1 MKPLHVLAWAFC
13 FLFITVPEARA
24 AADAAAIKT
33 TVDTAAQ
40 AFRKANPQAAGIS
53 IGVIED
59 GQTFTFHYGTT
70 ELGQTK
76 TPTDKTLYPIASI
89 TKTFT
94 GTLLAQA
101 AMEGK
106 LKLDDDIRHYLEG
119 DYPNLEFD
127 GRPIHIADL
136 VDHRSGL
143 PFFIPD
149 RPETQ
154 PVPGDTPWLTRI
166 DTFEK
171 TYSRADFYADLHKVK
186 LAGKPGEIV
195 QYSNAAAM
203 LAGYILERIYGRSY
217 EALVERKILQPL
229 GMTATTFKP
238 TPATMAKG
246 YDGTGREMPGNSEV
260 LAAAGGLKSDVT
272 DMLKYA
278 AWQLAES
285 DPAVKLSHQHYAESG
300 NYAAGLNWQM
310 LTAPDKRVIWQTGNI
325 EGFHSYCILEPELKL
340 ALVVMFNEGDDKSMP
355 AHGVMVNQILQGL
368 NPDAIL
374 LP

>member
-13 FLFITVPEARA
+13 FLFVTVPEARA
-24 AADAAAIKT
+24 ASPEAVKAV
-33 TVDTAAQ
+33 VDTAAQ
-40 AFRKANPQAAGIS
+40 TFMQANPQAAGMS
-53 IGVIED
+53 IGVIAD
-59 GQTFTFHYGTT
+59 GQTYSFNYGTT
-70 ELGQTK
+70 ELGQAK
-76 TPTDKTLYPIASI
+76 APTDKTLYPIASI

-101 AMEGK
+101 EMEGK
-106 LKLDDDIRHYLEG
+106 LKLDDDIRLYLDG
-119 DYPNLEFD
+119 DYPNLEVD

-154 PVPGDTPWLTRI
+154 PVPGDTPWLTRVDAI
-166 DTFEK
+166 AK

-186 LAGKPGEIV
+186 LAGKPGEV
-195 QYSNAAAM
+195 VHYSNAGAM
-203 LAGYILERIYGRSY
+203 LAGYILERIYGVPY
-217 EALVERKILQPL
+217 TTLVERNILQPL
-229 GMTATTFKP
+229 GMTDSAFKP
-238 TPATMAKG
+238 TLGSVAKG
-246 YDGTGREMPGNSEV
+246 YDGTGREMPNGSEV

-278 AWQLAES
+278 AWQLAQS

-325 EGFHSYCILEPELKL
+325 EGFHSYCIVEPELKL
-340 ALVVMFNEGDDKSMP
+340 ALVVLFNEGDDKSMP

-368 NPDAIL
+368 NPDAML

>member
-13 FLFITVPEARA
+13 FLFVTVPEARA
-24 AADAAAIKT
+24 ASPEAVKAV
-33 TVDTAAQ
+33 VDTAAQ
-40 AFRKANPQAAGIS
+40 TFMQANPQAAGMS
-53 IGVIED
+53 IGVIAD
-59 GQTFTFHYGTT
+59 GQTYSFNYGTT
-70 ELGQTK
+70 ELGQAK
-76 TPTDKTLYPIASI
+76 APTDKTLYPIASI

-101 AMEGK
+101 EMEGK
-106 LKLDDDIRHYLEG
+106 LKLDDDIRLYLDG
-119 DYPNLEFD
+119 DYPNLEVD

-154 PVPGDTPWLTRI
+154 PVPGDTPWLTRVDAI
-166 DTFEK
+166 AK
-171 TYSRADFYADLHKVK
+171 IYSRADFYADLHQVK
-186 LAGKPGEIV
+186 LAGKPGEV
-195 QYSNAAAM
+195 VHYSNAGAM
-203 LAGYILERIYGRSY
+203 LAGYILERIYGVPY
-217 EALVERKILQPL
+217 TTLVERNILQPL
-229 GMTATTFKP
+229 GMTDSAFKP
-238 TPATMAKG
+238 TLGSVAKG
-246 YDGTGREMPGNSEV
+246 YDGTGREMPNGSEV

-278 AWQLAES
+278 AWQLAQS

-325 EGFHSYCILEPELKL
+325 EGFHSYCIVEPELKL
-340 ALVVMFNEGDDKSMP
+340 ALVVLFNEGDDKSMP

-368 NPDAIL
+368 NPDAML